1 MYILYSQ
8 VVKPTLTLPKE
19 FSFATGRPA
28 VKAPTGVA
36 FLFKFMLILMLFAIV
51 LITYYQADA
60 PDFSRMLRSYT
71 KPSEAPQPPPRP
83 TQPQPFARFAW

>member
-1 MYILYSQ
+1 MKQNYYHYSDLVDVYILYSQ

-36 FLFKFMLILMLFAIV
+36 FLFKFMLILLLLV
-51 LITYYQADA
+51 LVFILDNSI
-60 PDFSRMLRSYT
+60 PG
-71 KPSEAPQPPPRP
+71 
-83 TQPQPFARFAW
+83 